1 MSAKTNAIPLERKW
15 HWPLQDLFGDLR
27 VRNGIKVGISGVVA
41 LLVTQVL
48 RLPHD
53 SWAILTV
60 LVMTTSQYVGSMAI
74 KAVMRVAG
82 TIGGAILAVWLLGNY
97 ASTPAI
103 FLPLLFLVMAISS
116 YKFGQVGSRQV
127 PYAYFLLG
135 LTTLT
140 VVTNGLPTPDQA
152 WYIGLTRTEEILVG
166 AMSAL
171 VVMTVLWPRYAREDF
186 FKASRAALKTITDFV
201 SLEVEGYAKEK
212 RGPDDLGKIR
222 AEFAQRLEVLRN
234 LFQAG
239 TRESVFFAARLSN
252 YNACLVSL
260 ISLFHGALF
269 LAQRRLV
276 DVAFIERLRDELAEV
291 STAIAEEGAILT
303 EFNQAGQK
311 PRPSSLAEA
320 FDRLEKKVAEIRTEG
335 FLRAQP
341 IDTTMAFAGHFAA
354 LRSLR
359 DELANIRAT
368 MEGLPRTGQPL
379 PEPKPQWDLLP
390 RIDWFWVKVGI
401 KGALAAV
408 VSVVLLKWINPP
420 GPAALT
426 LMAWVMTLFGRP
438 YIRAGGTGDL
448 RAFQNAFKGSLALI
462 GCVILLLLTT
472 PFLSNYVVMNL
483 ALFVI
488 LFLLG
493 FAMAAAGGITFW
505 IQMALLTI
513 STFVG
518 LDPQHP
524 VPSATII
531 DTFLGMIVGLAIATV
546 IGRLLWPTLPQTLL
560 RDDLITLFKDNKALL
575 RRDPDQ
581 ERIQTRLAILS
592 VEALQAIRQIRGPRF
607 SQEERNRVTVLVYI
621 LQALSARLR
630 HLLSHRHLLPEV
642 TEEFL
647 GPPFERIEFE
657 FSQMLDAFLE
667 TFRKGDFRRE
677 FPVLRGA
684 LAEIDQT
691 VEQIRDRRILD
702 EHSLE
707 APLRMLDLVG
717 RYHGV
722 ADALE
727 DCANLIR
734 NLRMPEYWGDYAL

>member
-1 MSAKTNAIPLERKW
+1 MSAKTDAIPLERKW

-560 RDDLITLFKDNKALL
+560 RDDLVTLFKDNKSLL
-575 RRDPDQ
+575 RRDPDR

-607 SQEERNRVTVLVYI
+607 SQEERNRVTALVHI

>member
-1 MSAKTNAIPLERKW
+1 MSAKTDAIPLERKW
-15 HWPLQDLFGDLR
+15 HWPLQELFGDLR
-27 VRNGIKVGISGVVA
+27 VRNGIKVGIAGLIA

-60 LVMTTSQYVGSMAI
+60 LVMTTSQYVGSIAV
-74 KAVMRVAG
+74 KAVMRVVG
-82 TIGGAILAVWLLGNY
+82 TIAGAIVGVWLVGNY
-97 ASTPAI
+97 TSTPAI

-116 YKFGQVGSRQV
+116 YKFGQVGARQV

-166 AMSAL
+166 AFSAL

-186 FKASRAALKTITDFV
+186 IKASRAALKTITDFV
-201 SLEVEGYAKEK
+201 SLEAEAYANEK

-234 LFQAG
+234 LLQAG
-239 TRESVFFAARLSN
+239 TRESVFFATRLSN
-252 YNACLVSL
+252 YNAFLVSL
-260 ISLFHGALF
+260 LSLFHGALF

-276 DVAFIERLRDELAEV
+276 DVAIIERLRDELANV
-291 STAIAEEGAILT
+291 STAIAEEGAILSG
-303 EFNQAGQK
+303 FYQAGQK
-311 PRPSSLAEA
+311 LRPSSLDEA

-341 IDTTMAFAGHFAA
+341 IDITMAFAGHFAA

-379 PEPKPQWDLLP
+379 PEPKPEWDLLP

-408 VSVVLLKWINPP
+408 VSVVLLMWINPP
-420 GPAALT
+420 GTAALT
-426 LMAWVMTLFGRP
+426 LMAWTMTLFGRP
-438 YIRAGGTGDL
+438 FIRAGGTGDL
-448 RAFQNAFKGSLALI
+448 RAFQNSFKGALALI
-462 GCVILLLLTT
+462 GCMIVLLLTT
-472 PFLSNYVVMNL
+472 PYLSNYFVMNL
-483 ALFVI
+483 ALFGM
-488 LFLLG
+488 LFVLG
-493 FAMAAAGGITFW
+493 FFMAASGITFW
-505 IQMALLTI
+505 IQLALLTI

-524 VPSATII
+524 VPSPTII
-531 DTFLGMIVGLAIATV
+531 DTFLGMIAGLAIATV

-560 RDDLITLFKDNKALL
+560 RDDLITLFKDNKALI

-581 ERIQTRLAILS
+581 ERIQTQLAILS
-592 VEALQAIRQIRGPRF
+592 VEALQAIRQIRSPRF
-607 SQEERNRVTVLVYI
+607 SQEERNRVTALVQI
-621 LQALSARLR
+621 LQALSARLS
-630 HLLSHRHLLPEV
+630 HLLSHRHLLPEI

-667 TFRKGDFRRE
+667 TFRTGDFRHE
-677 FPVLRGA
+677 LPGLRGA

-702 EHSLE
+702 EQSLE

-727 DCANLIR
+727 ECASLIR

>member
-15 HWPLQDLFGDLR
+15 HWPLQGLFSDLR
-27 VRNGIKVGISGVVA
+27 VRNGIKVGIAGVVA

-60 LVMTTSQYVGSMAI
+60 LVMTTSQYVGSMAV

-82 TIGGAILAVWLLGNY
+82 TIGGAILGVWLVGNY

-166 AMSAL
+166 ALSAL

-186 FKASRAALKTITDFV
+186 IKASHAALKTITDFV
-201 SLEVEGYAKEK
+201 SLETQAYVQEK

-234 LFQAG
+234 LLQAG
-239 TRESVFFAARLSN
+239 TRESVFFATRLSN
-252 YNACLVSL
+252 YNAFLVSL
-260 ISLFHGALF
+260 ISLFHGALY
-269 LAQRRLV
+269 LTQRRLV
-276 DVAFIERLRDELAEV
+276 DVAIIERLRDELAQV
-291 STAIAEEGAILT
+291 SSAIAEEGAILSG
-303 EFNQAGQK
+303 FQRPGQK
-311 PRPSSLAEA
+311 LRPSSLKEA

-341 IDTTMAFAGHFAA
+341 LETTMAFAGHFAA

-359 DELANIRAT
+359 DEFASIRAT

-408 VSVVLLKWINPP
+408 VSVVLLEWINPP
-420 GPAALT
+420 GPSALT

-448 RAFQNAFKGSLALI
+448 RAFQNAFKGSLVLT
-462 GCVILLLLTT
+462 GCAILLLLTT

-488 LFLLG
+488 LFVLG
-493 FAMAAAGGITFW
+493 FAMAAAGAITFW
-505 IQMALLTI
+505 IQLALLTI

-531 DTFLGMIVGLAIATV
+531 DTFLGMIAGLAIATV

-560 RDDLITLFKDNKALL
+560 RDDLITLFKDNKSLL
-575 RRDPDQ
+575 SRDPDQ

-607 SQEERNRVTVLVYI
+607 SQEERNRVTVLVYL

-657 FSQMLDAFLE
+657 FSQMLEAFLD
-667 TFRKGDFRRE
+667 TFRNGDFRRE
-677 FPVLRGA
+677 FPGLRGA

-702 EHSLE
+702 GHSLE

>member
-1 MSAKTNAIPLERKW
+1 MSVKTNAIPLERKW

-27 VRNGIKVGISGVVA
+27 VRNGIKVGIAGLLA

-60 LVMTTSQYVGSMAI
+60 LVMTTSQYVGSIAV
-74 KAVMRVAG
+74 KAVMRVVG
-82 TIGGAILAVWLLGNY
+82 TIAGAIVGVWLVGNY
-97 ASTPAI
+97 TSTPAI

-166 AMSAL
+166 ALSAL

-186 FKASRAALKTITDFV
+186 IKASSAALKTITDFV
-201 SLEVEGYAKEK
+201 SLETQVYVQEK
-212 RGPDDLGKIR
+212 KGPDDLGKIR
-222 AEFAQRLEVLRN
+222 AEFAQRLEALRN
-234 LFQAG
+234 LLQAG

-252 YNACLVSL
+252 YNAFLVSL
-260 ISLFHGALF
+260 ISLFHGALY
-269 LAQRRLV
+269 LTQRRLV
-276 DVAFIERLRDELAEV
+276 DVAIIERMRDELAQV
-291 STAIAEEGAILT
+291 SSAIAEEGAILS
-303 EFNQAGQK
+303 EFQRPGQK
-311 PRPSSLAEA
+311 LRPSSLKEA
-320 FDRLEKKVAEIRTEG
+320 FDRLEKKVIEIRTEG

-341 IDTTMAFAGHFAA
+341 LETTMAFAGHFAA

-359 DELANIRAT
+359 DEFANIRAT
-368 MEGLPRTGQPL
+368 AEGLPRTGQPL
-379 PEPKPQWDLLP
+379 PEPKPQWELLP

-420 GPAALT
+420 GPGALT
-426 LMAWVMTLFGRP
+426 LMAWTMTLFGRP

-448 RAFQNAFKGSLALI
+448 RAFQNAFKGSLVLI
-462 GCVILLLLTT
+462 GCAILLLLTT
-472 PFLSNYVVMNL
+472 PFLSDYIVMNL

-488 LFLLG
+488 LFVFG

-505 IQMALLTI
+505 IQLALLTI

-524 VPSATII
+524 VPSTTII
-531 DTFLGMIVGLAIATV
+531 DTFLGMIAGLAIATV
-546 IGRLLWPTLPQTLL
+546 VGRLLWPTLPQTLL
-560 RDDLITLFKDNKALL
+560 RDDLIALFKDNKSLL

-581 ERIQTRLAILS
+581 ERIQTQLAILS

-607 SQEERNRVTVLVYI
+607 SQEERNRVTVLVYT

-630 HLLSHRHLLPEV
+630 HLLSHRHFLPEV
-642 TEEFL
+642 AEEFL

-677 FPVLRGA
+677 FPGLRGA

-691 VEQIRDRRILD
+691 VEQIRDHRILD
-702 EHSLE
+702 EQSLE

>member
-1 MSAKTNAIPLERKW
+1 MSAKTDAIPLQRKW
-15 HWPLQDLFGDLR
+15 HWPLQGLFGDLR
-27 VRNGIKVGISGVVA
+27 VQNGIKVGISGVVA

-60 LVMTTSQYVGSMAI
+60 LVMTTSQYVGSMAV

-82 TIGGAILAVWLLGNY
+82 TIGGAILGVWLVGNY

-116 YKFGQVGSRQV
+116 YKYGQVGSRQV

-166 AMSAL
+166 AFSAL

-186 FKASRAALKTITDFV
+186 IKASRAALKTITDFV
-201 SLEVEGYAKEK
+201 SLEVEVYAKEK
-212 RGPDDLGKIR
+212 RGPDDLGKIQ

-234 LFQAG
+234 LLQAG

-252 YNACLVSL
+252 YNAFLVSL

-276 DVAFIERLRDELAEV
+276 DVAIIERLRDELANV
-291 STAIAEEGAILT
+291 STAIAEEGAILSG
-303 EFNQAGQK
+303 FYQAGQK
-311 PRPSSLAEA
+311 LRPSSLAEA

-368 MEGLPRTGQPL
+368 MEGLPRMGQPL

-408 VSVVLLKWINPP
+408 VSVVLLMWINPP

-462 GCVILLLLTT
+462 GCTILLLLTT
-472 PFLSNYVVMNL
+472 TFLSNYVVMNL

-488 LFLLG
+488 LFVFG
-493 FAMAAAGGITFW
+493 FFMAAAGGITFW
-505 IQMALLTI
+505 IQMGLLTI

-531 DTFLGMIVGLAIATV
+531 DTFLGMIAGLAIATV
-546 IGRLLWPTLPQTLL
+546 VGRLLWPTLPQTLL

-581 ERIQTRLAILS
+581 ERTQTQLAILS
-592 VEALQAIRQIRGPRF
+592 VEALQAIRQIRSPRF
-607 SQEERNRVTVLVYI
+607 SQEERNRATALVHI

-647 GPPFERIEFE
+647 GPQFERIEFE
-657 FSQMLDAFLE
+657 FGQMLDAFLE
-667 TFRKGDFRRE
+667 TFRKGDFRHE
-677 FPVLRGA
+677 FPGLHGA

-702 EHSLE
+702 EQSLE

-727 DCANLIR
+727 DCASLIR

>member
-1 MSAKTNAIPLERKW
+1 MSTKTDAIPLERKR
-15 HWPLQDLFGDLR
+15 HWPLQEVFGDLR
-27 VRNGIKVGISGVVA
+27 VRNGIKVGIAGLTA

-60 LVMTTSQYVGSMAI
+60 LVMTTSQYVGSIAV
-74 KAVMRVAG
+74 KAVMRVVG
-82 TIGGAILAVWLLGNY
+82 TIAGAIVGVWLVGNY
-97 ASTPAI
+97 TSTPAI

-116 YKFGQVGSRQV
+116 YKFGQVGARQV

-166 AMSAL
+166 AFSAL

-186 FKASRAALKTITDFV
+186 IKAGRAALKTITDFV
-201 SLEVEGYAKEK
+201 SLEAEAYAKEK
-212 RGPDDLGKIR
+212 RGPDDLGKIQT
-222 AEFAQRLEVLRN
+222 EFAQRLEGLRN
-234 LFQAG
+234 LLQAG
-239 TRESVFFAARLSN
+239 TRESVFFATRLSN
-252 YNACLVSL
+252 YNAFLVSL
-260 ISLFHGALF
+260 LSLFHGSLF

-276 DVAFIERLRDELAEV
+276 DVAIIERLRDELANV
-291 STAIAEEGAILT
+291 STALAEEGVILSG
-303 EFNQAGQK
+303 FSQAGQK
-311 PRPSSLAEA
+311 LRPSSLDEA

-341 IDTTMAFAGHFAA
+341 IDITMAFAGHFAA

-359 DELANIRAT
+359 DEYANIRAT

-390 RIDWFWVKVGI
+390 RIDWFWVKVGV

-408 VSVVLLKWINPP
+408 FSVVLLMWINPP
-420 GPAALT
+420 GTSALT
-426 LMAWVMTLFGRP
+426 LMAWTMTLFGRP
-438 YIRAGGTGDL
+438 FIRSGGTGDL
-448 RAFQNAFKGSLALI
+448 RAFQNSFKGALALV
-462 GCVILLLLTT
+462 GCMTVLLLTT
-472 PFLSNYVVMNL
+472 PFLSNYFVMNL
-483 ALFVI
+483 ALFVM
-488 LFLLG
+488 LFVLG
-493 FAMAAAGGITFW
+493 FFMAASGITFW
-505 IQMALLTI
+505 IQLALLTI

-524 VPSATII
+524 VPSSTII
-531 DTFLGMIVGLAIATV
+531 NTFLGMIAGLAIATV

-560 RDDLITLFKDNKALL
+560 RDDLITLFKDNKALI

-581 ERIQTRLAILS
+581 ERIQTQLAILS
-592 VEALQAIRQIRGPRF
+592 VEALQTIRQIRSPRF
-607 SQEERNRVTVLVYI
+607 SREERNRVTALVQI
-621 LQALSARLR
+621 LQALSARLS
-630 HLLSHRHLLPEV
+630 HLLAHRHLLPEI

-647 GPPFERIEFE
+647 GPRFERIEFE
-657 FSQMLDAFLE
+657 FSQMLDAFLVI
-667 TFRKGDFRRE
+667 FRTGDFRRE
-677 FPVLRGA
+677 LPSLRGA

-702 EHSLE
+702 EQSLE
-707 APLRMLDLVG
+707 SPLRMLDLVG

-727 DCANLIR
+727 DCASLIR
-734 NLRMPEYWGDYAL
+734 NLRMQEYWGDYAL

>member
-1 MSAKTNAIPLERKW
+1 MSAKTNAILLERKW

-27 VRNGIKVGISGVVA
+27 VQNGIKVGISGLVA

-60 LVMTTSQYVGSMAI
+60 LVMTTSQYVGSMAV

-82 TIGGAILAVWLLGNY
+82 TIAGAIVGVWLVGNY

-116 YKFGQVGSRQV
+116 YKFGQVGARQV

-135 LTTLT
+135 LTALT

-166 AMSAL
+166 ALSAL

-186 FKASRAALKTITDFV
+186 IKASNAALKTITDFV
-201 SLEVEGYAKEK
+201 SLEAQAYVQEK

-234 LFQAG
+234 LLQAG

-252 YNACLVSL
+252 YNAYVVSL
-260 ISLFHGALF
+260 ISLFHGALY

-276 DVAFIERLRDELAEV
+276 DVAIIERLRDELAQV
-291 STAIAEEGAILT
+291 SSAIAEEGAILT
-303 EFNQAGQK
+303 EFQRPGQK
-311 PRPSSLAEA
+311 LRPSSLKEA

-341 IDTTMAFAGHFAA
+341 VETTMAFAGHFAA

-359 DELANIRAT
+359 DEYSNIRAT
-368 MEGLPRTGQPL
+368 MEGLPRTGRPL
-379 PEPKPQWDLLP
+379 PEPKPQWELLP
-390 RIDWFWVKVGI
+390 RIDWFWVKVGL

-448 RAFQNAFKGSLALI
+448 RAFQNAFKGSLVLI
-462 GCVILLLLTT
+462 GCAIVLLLTT

-488 LFLLG
+488 LFALG
-493 FAMAAAGGITFW
+493 FAIAAAGGITFW
-505 IQMALLTI
+505 IQLALLTI

-524 VPSATII
+524 VSSTTII
-531 DTFLGMIVGLAIATV
+531 DTFLGMIAGLAIATV

-560 RDDLITLFKDNKALL
+560 RDDLITLFKDNKSLL
-575 RRDPDQ
+575 SRDPDQ

-607 SQEERNRVTVLVYI
+607 SPEERNRVIGLVYI

-691 VEQIRDRRILD
+691 VERIRDRRILD
-702 EHSLE
+702 GHSLE

-734 NLRMPEYWGDYAL
+734 TLHMPEYWGDYAL

>member
-1 MSAKTNAIPLERKW
+1 M
-15 HWPLQDLFGDLR
+15 
-27 VRNGIKVGISGVVA
+27 
-41 LLVTQVL
+41 
-48 RLPHD
+48 
-53 SWAILTV
+53 
-60 LVMTTSQYVGSMAI
+60 
-74 KAVMRVAG
+74 
-82 TIGGAILAVWLLGNY
+82 
-97 ASTPAI
+97 
-103 FLPLLFLVMAISS
+103 
-116 YKFGQVGSRQV
+116 
-127 PYAYFLLG
+127 
-135 LTTLT
+135 
-140 VVTNGLPTPDQA
+140 
-152 WYIGLTRTEEILVG
+152 
-166 AMSAL
+166 
-171 VVMTVLWPRYAREDF
+171 
-186 FKASRAALKTITDFV
+186 
-201 SLEVEGYAKEK
+201 
-212 RGPDDLGKIR
+212 
-222 AEFAQRLEVLRN
+222 EVLRN
-234 LFQAG
+234 LLQAG
-239 TRESVFFAARLSN
+239 TRESVFFATRLSN
-252 YNACLVSL
+252 YNAFLVSL

-276 DVAFIERLRDELAEV
+276 DVAIIERLRDELAQV
-291 STAIAEEGAILT
+291 SAAIAEEGAILT
-303 EFNQAGQK
+303 GFQQPGQK
-311 PRPSSLAEA
+311 QRPSSLDEA

-341 IDTTMAFAGHFAA
+341 VDTTTAFAGHFAA

-426 LMAWVMTLFGRP
+426 LMAWTMTLFGRP
-438 YIRAGGTGDL
+438 FIRAGGTGDL

-462 GCVILLLLTT
+462 GCVILLLPTT

-483 ALFVI
+483 ALFVM
-488 LFLLG
+488 LFVLG
-493 FAMAAAGGITFW
+493 FFMAAASGITFW
-505 IQMALLTI
+505 IQLALLTI

-531 DTFLGMIVGLAIATV
+531 DTFLGMIAGLAIATV

-575 RRDPDQ
+575 SRDPDR

-607 SQEERNRVTVLVYI
+607 SLEERNRVTALVHI
-621 LQALSARLR
+621 LQALSARLS
-630 HLLSHRHLLPEV
+630 HLLSHRHLLPDV

-667 TFRKGDFRRE
+667 TFRKGDFHRE
-677 FPVLRGA
+677 LPGLRGA

-691 VEQIRDRRILD
+691 VQQIRDRRILD

-707 APLRMLDLVG
+707 TPLRMLDLVG

>member
-1 MSAKTNAIPLERKW
+1 MSAKTDAIPLERKW
-15 HWPLQDLFGDLR
+15 HWPLQEFFGDLR
-27 VRNGIKVGISGVVA
+27 VRNGIKVGISGLVA

-60 LVMTTSQYVGSMAI
+60 LVMTTSQYVGSIAV
-74 KAVMRVAG
+74 KAVMRIAG
-82 TIGGAILAVWLLGNY
+82 TIGGAIVGVWLLGNY

-116 YKFGQVGSRQV
+116 YKFGQVGARQV

-166 AMSAL
+166 AFSAL

-186 FKASRAALKTITDFV
+186 IKAGRAALKTITDFV
-201 SLEVEGYAKEK
+201 SLEAEAYAEEK
-212 RGPDDLGKIR
+212 RGPDDDGKIQ
-222 AEFAQRLEVLRN
+222 AEFAQRLEGLRN
-234 LFQAG
+234 LLQAG
-239 TRESVFFAARLSN
+239 TRESVFFATRLSN
-252 YNACLVSL
+252 YNAFLVSL

-276 DVAFIERLRDELAEV
+276 DVAIIERLRDELANV
-291 STAIAEEGAILT
+291 STALAEEGAILSG
-303 EFNQAGQK
+303 FYQAGQK
-311 PRPSSLAEA
+311 LRPSSLDEA
-320 FDRLEKKVAEIRTEG
+320 FDRLEKKVAAIRTEG

-341 IDTTMAFAGHFAA
+341 IDITMAFAGHFAA

-359 DELANIRAT
+359 DEFANIRAT

-390 RIDWFWVKVGI
+390 RIDWFWFKVGI
-401 KGALAAV
+401 KGALSAV

-426 LMAWVMTLFGRP
+426 LVAWTMTLFGRP
-438 YIRAGGTGDL
+438 FIRAGGTGDL

-462 GCVILLLLTT
+462 GCVIVLLLTT
-472 PFLSNYVVMNL
+472 TFLSNYVVMNL
-483 ALFVI
+483 ALFVM
-488 LFLLG
+488 LFVLG
-493 FAMAAAGGITFW
+493 FFMAAASGITFW
-505 IQMALLTI
+505 IQLSLLTI

-524 VPSATII
+524 VPSTTVI

-560 RDDLITLFKDNKALL
+560 RDDLITLFKDTKALI
-575 RRDPDQ
+575 RRDPDR
-581 ERIQTRLAILS
+581 ERIRTRLAILS
-592 VEALQAIRQIRGPRF
+592 VEALQAIRQIRSPRY
-607 SQEERNRVTVLVYI
+607 SQDERNRVTALVHT
-621 LQALSARLR
+621 LQALSARLS

-647 GPPFERIEFE
+647 GPQFERIEFE
-657 FSQMLDAFLE
+657 FGQMLDAFLE
-667 TFRKGDFRRE
+667 TFRTGDFRRE
-677 FPVLRGA
+677 LPGLRGA
-684 LAEIDQT
+684 LTEIDQT

-707 APLRMLDLVG
+707 TPLRMLDLVG

-727 DCANLIR
+727 DCASLIR

>member
-15 HWPLQDLFGDLR
+15 HWPLQEVFGDVR
-27 VRNGIKVGISGVVA
+27 VQNGIKVGLSGLAA

-60 LVMTTSQYVGSMAI
+60 LVMTTSQYVGSIAV

-82 TIGGAILAVWLLGNY
+82 TIGGAIVGVWLVGDY

-116 YKFGQVGSRQV
+116 YKFGQVGARQV

-140 VVTNGLPTPDQA
+140 VVTNALPTPNQA
-152 WYIGLTRTEEILVG
+152 WYIGLSRTEEILVG
-166 AMSAL
+166 AMCSL
-171 VVMTVLWPRYAREDF
+171 LIMTILWPRYAREEF
-186 FKASRAALKTITDFV
+186 IRASQAALKTITDFV
-201 SLEVEGYAKEK
+201 SLEAEAYVQGK
-212 RGPDDLGKIR
+212 RGADSIGEMR
-222 AEFAQRLEVLRN
+222 AEFARRLEVLRN
-234 LFQAG
+234 LLQAG
-239 TRESVFFAARLSN
+239 ARESVFFGARLSN
-252 YNACLVSL
+252 YNAFLVSL
-260 ISLFHGALF
+260 LSVFHGALY
-269 LAQRRLV
+269 LTQRRLV
-276 DVAFIERLRDELAEV
+276 DVAIIERLRDELAKV
-291 STAIAEEGAILT
+291 SAAIAEEGAILAG
-303 EFNQAGQK
+303 FNRPGQK
-311 PRPSSLAEA
+311 LASSSLNDA
-320 FDRLEKKVAEIRTEG
+320 FDQLEKKVLEIRTEG
-335 FLRAQP
+335 FLWAQP
-341 IDTTMAFAGHFAA
+341 LDATMAFAGHFAA

-359 DELANIRAT
+359 DEFTNIRAAI
-368 MEGLPRTGQPL
+368 EGLPRFGQPL
-379 PEPKPQWDLLP
+379 PAPKPQWDLLP

-426 LMAWVMTLFGRP
+426 LMAWTMALFGRP
-438 YIRAGGTGDL
+438 FIRAGGTGDL

-462 GCVILLLLTT
+462 ACAVVLLLTT
-472 PFLSNYVVMNL
+472 PFLSNYIVMNL

-488 LFLLG
+488 LFVTG
-493 FAMAAAGGITFW
+493 FYIAVKKAITFW
-505 IQMALLTI
+505 IQLALLTI
-513 STFVG
+513 SSFVG

-524 VPSATII
+524 VPSTTII
-531 DTFLGMIVGLAIATV
+531 DTFLGMIAGLAIATV
-546 IGRLLWPTLPQTLL
+546 IGRLLWPALPQTLL
-560 RDDLITLFKDNKALL
+560 RGDLITLFKDNKALL
-575 RRDPDQ
+575 RRDPEQ

-607 SQEERNRVTVLVYI
+607 SQEERNRVTALVYT
-621 LQALSARLR
+621 LQALSGRIC

-677 FPVLRGA
+677 FPGLRGA

-702 EHSLE
+702 GHSLE

-717 RYHGV
+717 RYHVV
-722 ADALE
+722 ANALE

-734 NLRMPEYWGDYAL
+734 DLRMPEYWGDYAL

>member
-341 IDTTMAFAGHFAA
+341 IDTTMAFAGHSAA

-488 LFLLG
+488 LFVLG
-493 FAMAAAGGITFW
+493 FSMAAAGGITFW

-560 RDDLITLFKDNKALL
+560 RDDLVTLFKDNKSLL
-575 RRDPDQ
+575 RRDPDR

-607 SQEERNRVTVLVYI
+607 SQEERNRVTALVHI

>member
-1 MSAKTNAIPLERKW
+1 MSAKTDAIPLERKW
-15 HWPLQDLFGDLR
+15 HWPLQGIFGDLR
-27 VRNGIKVGISGVVA
+27 VQNGIKVGISGLMA
-41 LLVTQVL
+41 LLVTQLL

-60 LVMTTSQYVGSMAI
+60 LVMTTSQYVGSIAI
-74 KAVMRVAG
+74 KAVMRVCG
-82 TIGGAILAVWLLGNY
+82 TIAGAIVGVWLLGNY

-166 AMSAL
+166 ALSAL

-186 FKASRAALKTITDFV
+186 IKASRAALKTITDFV
-201 SLEVEGYAKEK
+201 SLEAEAYAKEK
-212 RGPDDLGKIR
+212 SGPDDLGKIR
-222 AEFAQRLEVLRN
+222 AEFARRLEVLRN
-234 LFQAG
+234 LLQAG
-239 TRESVFFAARLSN
+239 TRESVFFATRLSN
-252 YNACLVSL
+252 YNAFLVSL
-260 ISLFHGALF
+260 LSLFHGALF

-276 DVAFIERLRDELAEV
+276 DVAIIERLRDELANV
-291 STAIAEEGAILT
+291 SAAIAEEGAILSG
-303 EFNQAGQK
+303 FYQAGQK
-311 PRPSSLAEA
+311 LRPSSLDEA

-341 IDTTMAFAGHFAA
+341 IDITMAFAGHFAA

-359 DELANIRAT
+359 DEYANIRAT
-368 MEGLPRTGQPL
+368 MEGLPRRGQPL

-401 KGALAAV
+401 KGALSAV
-408 VSVVLLKWINPP
+408 VSVFLLKWINPP

-426 LMAWVMTLFGRP
+426 LMAWTMTLFGRP
-438 YIRAGGTGDL
+438 FIRAGGTGDL
-448 RAFQNAFKGSLALI
+448 RAFQNSFKGSLALI
-462 GCVILLLLTT
+462 GCVIVLLLIT
-472 PFLSNYVVMNL
+472 PFLSNYFVMNL
-483 ALFVI
+483 ALFVM
-488 LFLLG
+488 LFVLG
-493 FAMAAAGGITFW
+493 FFMAAGGITFW
-505 IQMALLTI
+505 IQLALLAI

-524 VPSATII
+524 VPSTTII
-531 DTFLGMIVGLAIATV
+531 DTFLGMIAGLAIATV

-560 RDDLITLFKDNKALL
+560 RDDLTTLFKENKALI

-581 ERIQTRLAILS
+581 ERIKTQLVILS
-592 VEALQAIRQIRGPRF
+592 VEALQAIRQIRSPRF
-607 SQEERNRVTVLVYI
+607 SQEERNRVTALVHT
-621 LQALSARLR
+621 LQALSGRFS
-630 HLLSHRHLLPEV
+630 HLLSHRHLLPEI

-647 GPPFERIEFE
+647 GPPFARIEFE

-667 TFRKGDFRRE
+667 TFRTGDFHRE
-677 FPVLRGA
+677 LPGLRGA

-702 EHSLE
+702 EQSLE

-727 DCANLIR
+727 DCASLIR